1 MKQPHYS
8 LERVRELTREG
19 KIWLSKGKAM
29 NSFDTP
35 KAAYE
40 FAARVA
46 ELLSVEH
53 FSETVTLVWEVAD
66 VYGIR
71 IDDAGWYVKLYID
84 ETEPEASFISLHP
97 LARTLKTNSGKV
109 NP

>member
-8 LERVRELTREG
+8 LERIRELTRER
-19 KIWLSKGKAM
+19 KIWLSKSRAM
-29 NSFDTP
+29 NSFDGP

-40 FAARVA
+40 FAARVT
-46 ELLSVEH
+46 ELLAVEH

-71 IDDAGWYVKLYID
+71 IDDAGWYIKLYVD
-84 ETEPEASFISLHP
+84 EKEPEASFISLHP
-97 LARTLKTNSGKV
+97 LERALKTNSGKV
-109 NP
+109 EP